1 MFNKKV
7 ATWEEARQVC
17 QKEGGYLASMSSKLE
32 AVREVLY
39 FFFFCL
45 LIFSIYVILTIQAY
59 MPKFV
64 IRYVCIWLP
73 STPFPHINIIIVNQI
88 KNFTQYGMHR
98 YTNQSTNSQRH
109 DRLRFI

>member
-17 QKEGGYLASMSSKLE
+17 QDEGGYLASMSSKLE

-39 FFFFCL
+39 FILFFFCL

-59 MPKFV
+59 MPKFDCDTLCL
-64 IRYVCIWLP
+64 YMA
-73 STPFPHINIIIVNQI
+73 SINTLSSY
-88 KNFTQYGMHR
+88 KHY
-98 YTNQSTNSQRH
+98 YS
-109 DRLRFI
+109 